1 MTVALSGKE
10 IASKIEE
17 HFPGS
22 IVESSQ
28 DTVLVKSSSLL
39 KVATFL
45 KDTPNLDFD
54 YLTSIT
60 AVDYYDYFEVI
71 YQLTSLQHNHS
82 LVVKTRC
89 YGRDNPTLPSV
100 VSLWRGADFQER
112 EIYDLMGVSF
122 DGHPNLKRIFL
133 WEGFEGHPLR
143 KDYLQWQL
151 KPSPLLSM

>member
-1 MTVALSGKE
+1 MTVALSGEE
-10 IASKIEE
+10 IARQIEE

-28 DTVLVKSSSLL
+28 DTVLVKSESLL
-39 KVATFL
+39 KVAAFL

-100 VSLWRGADFQER
+100 VGLWRGADFQER
-112 EIYDLMGVSF
+112 EIYDLMGIRF
-122 DGHPNLKRIFL
+122 EGHPNLKHIFL
-133 WEGFEGHPLR
+133 WDGFKGHPLR
-143 KDYLQWQL
+143 KDYL
-151 KPSPLLSM
+151 